1 MLCTACFS
9 ELDHIQLKRLYVPQT
24 KIRYLFLDYV
34 DHPDLIPIE
43 LSTIIEMHT
52 HR

>member
-9 ELDHIQLKRLYVPQT
+9 ELDHIQLKRLYVSQT
-24 KIRYLFLDYV
+24 KIRYVLVYV
-34 DHPDLIPIE
+34 DPCDLIPIE
-43 LSTIIEMHT
+43 LSTNIEMHM